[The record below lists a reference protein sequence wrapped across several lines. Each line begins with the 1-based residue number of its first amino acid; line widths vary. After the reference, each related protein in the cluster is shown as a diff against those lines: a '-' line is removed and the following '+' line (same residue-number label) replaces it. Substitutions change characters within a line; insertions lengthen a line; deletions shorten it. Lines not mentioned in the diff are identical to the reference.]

1 MRDYPKILREKIRN
15 GEFNHTTSGHCE
27 DFVQANVV
35 ILPKEYAFD
44 FFLFAYRNP
53 KSCPIIDVLEPGEVE
68 SNLANGSDI
77 RTDVPKYRVYHDGKV
92 DRELSSIESIWNNDL
107 VTFLIGCSFTFEKT
121 LLDAGI
127 SLRHITEGKNVAMY
141 TTTIPTT
148 SAGVFHGPLVVS
160 MPPIKK
166 TLIEKARQ
174 ITANYPNMHGAPVHI
189 GEPDQIG
196 IEAIDRPD
204 FGDAVKIEDDEEPV
218 FWACGVTPQM
228 AAVKGKVPFMI
239 THSPGHMF
247 VTDVTNDD
255 FLENRTSL

>member
-1 MRDYPKILREKIRN
+1 M
-15 GEFNHTTSGHCE
+15 
-27 DFVQANVV
+27 
-35 ILPKEYAFD
+35 
-44 FFLFAYRNP
+44 
-53 KSCPIIDVLEPGEVE
+53 LEPGEVE

-160 MPPIKK
+160 MRPIKK
-166 TLIEKARQ
+166 
-174 ITANYPNMHGAPVHI
+174 P
-189 GEPDQIG
+189 
-196 IEAIDRPD
+196 
-204 FGDAVKIEDDEEPV
+204 
-218 FWACGVTPQM
+218 
-228 AAVKGKVPFMI
+228 
-239 THSPGHMF
+239 
-247 VTDVTNDD
+247 
-255 FLENRTSL
+255 